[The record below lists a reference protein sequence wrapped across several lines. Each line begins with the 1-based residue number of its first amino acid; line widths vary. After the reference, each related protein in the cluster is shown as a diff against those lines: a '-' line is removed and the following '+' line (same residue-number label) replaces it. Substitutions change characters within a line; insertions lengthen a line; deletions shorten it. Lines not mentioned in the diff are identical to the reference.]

1 MKKNK
6 LFIRHS
12 NNSLQV
18 AWQYGQTVL
27 EFSPLIPFDYPF
39 EPETLEKL
47 RWYLEDYLR
56 YPYGIYPEEAVKI
69 EQQFQVWGQKLFELT
84 FCSSN
89 DAWELFQ
96 NAVSQ
101 GLEQCEIVIVSDNPT
116 FLNLPW
122 ELLYSPEHQFL
133 VPRLAGIYRQV
144 KSAQTITANPVKQS
158 QKQLNILLVIARPC
172 KEDVGFRTVARPILE
187 ALKPIGNSVNL
198 KVLRP
203 PTFKQLELELNA
215 NRGFYHIVHFDG
227 HGTINDKGQGELI
240 FENDFGTRQ
249 NISAHR
255 IAQKLANYGV
265 PLFVLNACKSAQE
278 KEETFSSVAT
288 QLILSGAKGVVAM
301 AYTVYAEAVKYFM
314 GELYRQLAGGV
325 SLSSAVTS
333 ARNIL
338 INQPLRPSQKGNKPL
353 QDWLVPVLYQQE
365 DYTLFTPQLRGESCK
380 PQAQIINVPEEGTY
394 GFVGRDFDL
403 LRLERAFR
411 KNNVGLLKG
420 LGGIGK
426 TELAIGFA
434 QWLSETQERA
444 GGIFFTSFEYGS
456 GLSSVINQIGRI
468 LWGSQFSQ
476 LLIEEQQTKVL
487 EYLRTHPCLLIWD
500 NFELVAGF
508 PKGNEPILTSDERDN
523 LKQFLQDLQGG
534 MSWILITSR
543 HEESWLDYKYQ
554 SLLLSELSQRDT
566 EELAEK
572 ILQRVEVDLE
582 NLPQEYSELLQLL
595 GGHPFSLGVVLPH
608 LKTQHPMQ
616 IIEALRLGLDLFEGT
631 EEEGRDKNITVALDY
646 AFSRLSVRTRQHL
659 PFLAFFSKR
668 VDIKSLHGFSS
679 YAPTY
684 DAIFGEVLGE
694 DEWIDVLQEAVNV
707 GILEKFNGEVI
718 QVAPSLYITLE
729 YKDESIFKY
738 IFKIPPTLPWYLRR
752 RLLKISSL
760 EKVNELEETLIKFY
774 DYFANYILIEELDS
788 SYQSALSN
796 VLIQEPNFL
805 KALQISI
812 HQQNWEFVQQIAQIL
827 ITVYGRS
834 GRLAESKS
842 LKSKIMNT
850 IGRELS
856 EAKLHGEDAIDLW
869 IYILL
874 EDAEDLGRT
883 SETME
888 LVEKLHNLKKILLS
902 ENLHSSKYKTD
913 QIIANINVRLG
924 NYERILG
931 NLDKASDYYC
941 HALSLHLSNDDLDS
955 ASVIYHQI
963 GNIAFFKGEYQ
974 KAERYYYRAC
984 YLKES
989 NGDFYRSANDY
1000 YQLGLVAEQQGNI
1013 EKALDNLDQA
1023 FQIYSDFGDFQKIAG
1038 VLLTKARL
1046 SEKTKNCS
1054 QSQILYEQALQIFEH
1069 LPGNDYSIAS
1079 TLYDLG
1085 RLAFEQKKYKEAES
1099 YSRKAFE
1106 IATNIHNW
1114 QLTRYSLQGWGRAVE
1129 YQNNLIE
1136 ALKLYIRA
1144 LVINIGASE
1153 NEFESCQ
1160 DNIARVSDKLGSD
1173 NFKSTLMTLI
1183 NSQEYQGEALMML
1196 RLTLPNS
1203 NRTPVNQ
1210 AKKIKPDY
1218 MIPILCHNIIEL
1230 IGKRNPERLDIIFDT
1245 FSQAKEFHKHII
1257 KTVCISLGDDYD
1269 SLAWFCSYM
1278 SSEINTTA
1286 DNNKPNPTF
1295 HLAKTLLEQGFK
1307 FFEDFCP
1314 GQQFP
1319 GQIVIFNTDKLG
1331 KLDPRVREKLEKDFN
1346 IFRATAEQLR
1356 DLLE

>member
-18 AWQYGQTVL
+18 SWQYRQIAAQVAP
-27 EFSPLIPFDYPF
+27 SVPFDYPF

-56 YPYGIYPEEAVKI
+56 YPYGIYPEEAVNI
-69 EQQFQVWGQKLFELT
+69 EQQFQVWGEKLFELT
-84 FCSSN
+84 FCSCN
-89 DAWELFQ
+89 EAWELFQ

-101 GLEQCEIVIVSDNPT
+101 GLEQCQIVIVSDNPT

-133 VPRLAGIYRQV
+133 VPCLAGIYRQV
-144 KSAQTITANPVKQS
+144 KSAQTITANPVQQS

-203 PTFKQLELELNA
+203 PTFKQLESELNA
-215 NRGFYHIVHFDG
+215 NIGFYHIVHFDG

-249 NISAHR
+249 NISAHP
-255 IAQKLANYGV
+255 IAQKLANCGV

-314 GELYRQLAGGV
+314 GELYRQLATGV

-333 ARNIL
+333 ARNVL
-338 INQPLRPSQKGNKPL
+338 INKPLRPSPKGNKPL
-353 QDWLVPVLYQQE
+353 KDWLVPVLYQQE
-365 DYTLFTPQLRGESCK
+365 DYTLFTPQVRGESSK
-380 PQAQIINVPEEGTY
+380 PQAETINVPEEGTY

-411 KNNVGLLKG
+411 KNNVCLLKG

-456 GLSSVINQIGRI
+456 GLSSVVNQIGRI

-508 PKGNEPILTSDERDN
+508 PKGNEPILTSDEREN
-523 LKQFLQDLQGG
+523 LKQFIQDLQGG

-554 SLLLSELSQRDT
+554 SLVLSELSQRDT

-572 ILQRVEVDLE
+572 IVQRVEVDLE

-595 GGHPFSLGVVLPH
+595 GGHPFSLRVVLPH

-631 EEEGRDKNITVALDY
+631 EEEGRDKSITVALDY
-646 AFSRLSVRTRQHL
+646 AFSRLSDRTRQHL

-668 VDIKSLHGFSS
+668 VDINSLHGFSS

-684 DAIFGEVLGE
+684 NAIFGEILGE
-694 DEWIDVLQEAVNV
+694 DERINVLQEAVNV
-707 GILEKFNGEVI
+707 GILEKFNREVI

-738 IFKIPPTLPWYLRR
+738 IFKISPTLPWYLRR

-760 EKVNELEETLIKFY
+760 EKVNELEKNLIKFY
-774 DYFANYILIEELDS
+774 AYFANYLLIEELDS

-796 VLIQEPNFL
+796 VLIQEPNLL
-805 KALQISI
+805 KALQILI
-812 HQQNWEFVQQIAQIL
+812 HEQNWEFVQQIAQIL

-842 LKSKIMNT
+842 LKYKIMNT
-850 IGRELS
+850 IGREFS
-856 EAKLHGEDAIDLW
+856 EVKLHGEDAVDLW

-874 EDAEDLGRT
+874 EDAEDIGRT
-883 SETME
+883 SETIE
-888 LVEKLHNLKKILLS
+888 LVEKLHNIKNILLC
-902 ENLHSSKYKTD
+902 ETLDSSKYQTD
-913 QIIANINVRLG
+913 QIIAEINERLG
-924 NYERILG
+924 CYEQRIR
-931 NLDKASDYYC
+931 NFDKANRSYYQ
-941 HALSLHLSNDDLDS
+941 ALYIYLSNHNFDKVS
-955 ASVIYHQI
+955 SMYHQI
-963 GNIAFFKGEYQ
+963 GNIAFLKGEYK

-984 YLKES
+984 HLKES
-989 NGDFYRSANDY
+989 NGNFYRSAIDY
-1000 YQLGLVAEQQGNI
+1000 YQLALLAEQQGDIDKALKNL
-1013 EKALDNLDQA
+1013 EKASR
-1023 FQIYSDFGDFQKIAG
+1023 IYSDFGDFQKIAE

-1046 SEKTKNCS
+1046 LEKLKNWS
-1054 QSQILYEQALQIFEH
+1054 QTQKLYEQALQIFED
-1069 LPGNDYSIAS
+1069 LPGNDYSIAA
-1079 TLYDLG
+1079 TLYELG

-1114 QLTRYSLQGWGRAVE
+1114 QLTRYSLKDWGRAVE

-1160 DNIARVSDKLGSD
+1160 DNIARVSVKLGSD
-1173 NFKSTLMTLI
+1173 NFESTLMTLI

-1245 FSQAKEFHKHII
+1245 FSQAEEFHKHII

-1286 DNNKPNPTF
+1286 DNK
-1295 HLAKTLLEQGFK
+1295 
-1307 FFEDFCP
+1307 
-1314 GQQFP
+1314 
-1319 GQIVIFNTDKLG
+1319 
-1331 KLDPRVREKLEKDFN
+1331 
-1346 IFRATAEQLR
+1346 
-1356 DLLE
+1356 

>member
-18 AWQYGQTVL
+18 SWQYGQTAL
-27 EFSPLIPFDYPF
+27 DFSPLIPFDYPF

-69 EQQFQVWGQKLFELT
+69 EQQFQVWGQILFELT
-84 FCSSN
+84 FCSCKE
-89 DAWELFQ
+89 AWELFR
-96 NAVSQ
+96 NAVSK

-144 KSAQTITANPVKQS
+144 KSPQTITANPVKQS

-203 PTFKQLELELNA
+203 PTFKQLESELNA

-249 NISAHR
+249 NISAHP
-255 IAQKLANYGV
+255 IAQKLANCGV

-301 AYTVYAEAVKYFM
+301 AYSVYAEAVKYFM
-314 GELYRQLAGGV
+314 GELYRQLATGV

-333 ARNIL
+333 ARNVL
-338 INQPLRPSQKGNKPL
+338 INKPLRPSPKGNKPL
-353 QDWLVPVLYQQE
+353 KDWLVPILYQQE
-365 DYTLFTPQLRGESCK
+365 DYTLFTPQVRGESCK
-380 PQAQIINVPEEGTY
+380 PQAETINVPEEGTY

-411 KNNVGLLKG
+411 KNNVCLLKG
-420 LGGIGK
+420 LAGIGK

-456 GLSSVINQIGRI
+456 GLSSVVNQIGRV

-476 LLIEEQQTKVL
+476 LLIEEQQIKVL

-508 PKGNEPILTSDERDN
+508 PKGNEPILTLDERDN
-523 LKQFLQDLQGG
+523 LKQFLRDLQGG

-543 HEESWLDYKYQ
+543 HEESWLDCKYQ
-554 SLLLSELSQRDT
+554 SLFLSELSQPDT

-595 GGHPFSLGVVLPH
+595 EGHPFSLRVVLPH

-616 IIEALRLGLDLFEGT
+616 IIEALRLGLDLFEET
-631 EEEGRDKNITVALDY
+631 EEEGRDKSITVALDY
-646 AFSRLSVRTRQHL
+646 AFSRLSDRTRQHL

-679 YAPTY
+679 YGPTY
-684 DAIFGEVLGE
+684 NAIFGEILGE

-707 GILEKFNGEVI
+707 GILEKFNREVI
-718 QVAPSLYITLE
+718 PVAPSFYIAIE
-729 YKDESIFKY
+729 YEDEY
-738 IFKIPPTLPWYLRR
+738 IFKIPPTLSWYLRR
-752 RLLKISSL
+752 QLLKISSL
-760 EKVNELEETLIKFY
+760 EKVNEFEETLVEFY
-774 DYFANYILIEELDS
+774 AYFANSMIAEQLS
-788 SYQSALSN
+788 SNYRLTVNS
-796 VLIQEPNFL
+796 VFIQEPNFL

-812 HQQNWEFVQQIAQIL
+812 HQQNWEFVQEIAQIL
-827 ITVYGRS
+827 IIVYRRS

-842 LKSKIMNT
+842 LKSKIMNN
-850 IGRELS
+850 IGREFS
-856 EAKLHGEDAIDLW
+856 EAKLHGKDAIDIW

-874 EDAEDLGRT
+874 EDAEDIGRT
-883 SETME
+883 SETIE
-888 LVEKLHNLKKILLS
+888 LVEKLHNIKNILLS
-902 ENLHSSKYKTD
+902 ETLDSSKYQRD
-913 QIIANINVRLG
+913 QIIVNINARLG
-924 NYERILG
+924 YYERILG
-931 NLDKASDYYC
+931 HLDKASYYYC
-941 HALSLHLSNDDLDS
+941 HALSFYLSNYDLDN
-955 ASVIYHQI
+955 ASVMYHNI
-963 GNIAFFKGEYQ
+963 GNIAFLKGEYH

-984 YLKES
+984 HLKES
-989 NGDFYRSANDY
+989 NGNFYRSAIDY
-1000 YQLGLVAEQQGNI
+1000 YQLGLVAEKQGNI
-1013 EKALDNLDQA
+1013 DKALENLEKA
-1023 FQIYSDFGDFQKIAG
+1023 FQIYSDFGDFQKIAE
-1038 VLLTKARL
+1038 VRLTKARL
-1046 SEKTKNCS
+1046 LEKLTNPS
-1054 QSQILYEQALQIFEH
+1054 QSWILYEQALQFFEH
-1069 LPGNDYSIAS
+1069 LPGNDYSIAA
-1079 TLYDLG
+1079 TLCDLG

-1106 IATNIHNW
+1106 IAKNIHNW
-1114 QLTRYSLQGWGRAVE
+1114 ELTRYSLKDWGRAVE
-1129 YQNNLIE
+1129 YQNNLSE

-1160 DNIARVSDKLGSD
+1160 DNIKRVRVKLGED

-1183 NSQEYQGEALMML
+1183 NSQEYQGEALMMML

-1230 IGKRNPERLDIIFDT
+1230 IGQRNPERLDIIFGS
-1245 FSQAKEFHKHII
+1245 FSQAEEFYKNVI
-1257 KTVCISLGDDYD
+1257 KTVCISLGDNYD

-1278 SSEINTTA
+1278 SSEINTIA

-1307 FFEDFCP
+1307 FFEDFFP
-1314 GQQFP
+1314 GNQFP

-1346 IFRATAEQLR
+1346 ILRATAEQLR
-1356 DLLE
+1356 NL